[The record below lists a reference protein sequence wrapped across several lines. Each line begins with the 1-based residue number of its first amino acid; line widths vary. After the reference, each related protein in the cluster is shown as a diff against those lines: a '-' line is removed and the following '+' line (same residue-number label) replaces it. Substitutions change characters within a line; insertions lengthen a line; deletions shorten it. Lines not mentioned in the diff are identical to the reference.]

1 MDNETEFVDGLRAQ
15 LPANVLVI
23 ATGEGIALVIAKRCL
38 EFLAQCPPLQD
49 HTGNQQQLLQEIE
62 DLLKK
67 VKAKQQ

>member
-1 MDNETEFVDGLRAQ
+1 MTEKEFVQGLRDQ
-15 LPANVLVI
+15 LPEHVLVI
-23 ATGEGIALVIAKRCL
+23 ATGEGIALVVARRCL
-38 EFLAQCPPLQD
+38 NYLAQCPPLQD